1 MYIDGFVVPVK
12 RDRIEEYVAMAR
24 EMAALW
30 IKHGAQSV
38 VEAIGDDVP
47 QGEVTSFPRA
57 VKLEPDEVAFFSW
70 ITYADRAARDRANDA
85 VMAESGAAFET
96 MFASDPPMNGKR
108 MIYGGFTPLLH
119 QTAPTG

>member
-1 MYIDGFVVPVK
+1 MYVDGFVVPVK
-12 RDRIEEYVAMAR
+12 RDRVDEYLGLAR

-47 QGEVTSFPRA
+47 NGEVTSFPMA

-70 ITYADRAARDRANDA
+70 ITYADRAARDRANEA
-85 VMAESGAAFET
+85 VMAEAGASFDS
-96 MFASDPPMNGKR
+96 MFANDPPMNGKR

-119 QTAPTG
+119 ETSGPS